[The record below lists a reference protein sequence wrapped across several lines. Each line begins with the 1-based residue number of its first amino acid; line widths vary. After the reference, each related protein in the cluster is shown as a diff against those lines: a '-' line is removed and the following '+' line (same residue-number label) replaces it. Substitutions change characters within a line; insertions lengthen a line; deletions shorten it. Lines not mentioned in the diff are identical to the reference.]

1 MYISPQD
8 KSLLITFSGAGI
20 LILIFFFITIKPF
33 DKKTEEEFI
42 PIPIVEEQPEIT
54 PEEEQ
59 ELEEQE
65 IKSEKLTHQAYN
77 SERLQRE
84 ANRYFKEQDKLQD
97 AMENASQ
104 AEEQSTES
112 DNDLAYTD
120 YRSKIAALRAES
132 QEKQSSGDDTN
143 KEQARVSTSGSRR
156 STVTY
161 ILNDRDAVKIPNP
174 VYTCDGTGKVVI
186 NIEVSDLG
194 RVTKTSYNK
203 KASTTSDG
211 CLVDQALQYAER
223 AFFNKGDKPTQ
234 LGSITFEFQG

>member
-54 PEEEQ
+54 PEEEK

-65 IKSEKLTHQAYN
+65 IKSEKITHQAYN

-84 ANRYFKEQDKLQD
+84 ANRYFREQDKL
-97 AMENASQ
+97 ENASQ
-104 AEEQSTES
+104 AEELNAES

-132 QEKQSSGDDTN
+132 QEKQSIGDDTN

-223 AFFNKGDKPTQ
+223 AFFNKGDRPTQ